1 MSSQDRQDAE
11 SANHDGIVSL
21 VEVDGGL
28 CLGLSGGSDSV
39 DLILTLDQARRAGIY
54 MLDYAQEHHK
64 PSGLVAMKGL
74 WLFMA
79 VGLAAAACF
88 AACTILTLSDCRVRR
103 RAGYMPQASDGM
115 KTLKEEA

>member
-1 MSSQDRQDAE
+1 
-11 SANHDGIVSL
+11 
-21 VEVDGGL
+21 
-28 CLGLSGGSDSV
+28 
-39 DLILTLDQARRAGIY
+39 